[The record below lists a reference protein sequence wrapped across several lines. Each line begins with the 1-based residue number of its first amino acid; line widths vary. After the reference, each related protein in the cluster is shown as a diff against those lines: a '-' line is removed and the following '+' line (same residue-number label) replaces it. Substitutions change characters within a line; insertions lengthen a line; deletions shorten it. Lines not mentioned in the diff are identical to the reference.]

1 MIKLRENP
9 TYDSITEDLKTLKVD
24 NAVTKSLEA
33 FLRESNLTQTCIV
46 GGVIGAINY

>member
-33 FLRESNLTQTCIV
+33 FLRESNLTQTCV
-46 GGVIGAINY
+46 MSGVSFEWI